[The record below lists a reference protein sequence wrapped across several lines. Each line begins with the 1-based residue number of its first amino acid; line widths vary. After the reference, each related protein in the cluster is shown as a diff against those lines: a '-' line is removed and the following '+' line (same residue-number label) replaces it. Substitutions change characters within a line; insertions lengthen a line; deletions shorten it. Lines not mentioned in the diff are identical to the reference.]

1 MTKLSVLACQ
11 ITIPQAITR
20 GTRDA
25 HVRAIC
31 SKIGQQLTAK
41 PHELV
46 VLPELSTV
54 EYSRAAFDHLDEIA
68 EDLDGFSMQAFSELA
83 HKHKTTIVFGMP
95 RKADEHFC
103 ISQVAVGPDGSVL
116 CAYDKLHICQY
127 GASMEKEYFA
137 KGDRLST
144 FAIKG
149 IKIAP
154 IICYDIRIP
163 ELSRTLAVE
172 HDVDLILHCGAYARD
187 ESFYSWHHFVV
198 TRALE
203 NQLFFMSLNR
213 AGENFGSSLFCP
225 PWIDETISPYAFPQT
240 EEHFASLTVDLAA
253 SRKARED
260 YTFLLDRF
268 DDYTKLKA

>member
-1 MTKLSVLACQ
+1 MTTLSVLACQ
-11 ITIPQAITR
+11 IDIPHVT
-20 GTRDA
+20 TRDTREA
-25 HVRAIC
+25 HVRALC
-31 SKIGQQLTAK
+31 NKIDERLTAK

-54 EYSRAAFDHLDEIA
+54 EYSRAAFDRLHEIA
-68 EDLDGFSMQAFSELA
+68 EDLEGPSVRTFSELA
-83 HKHKTTIVFGMP
+83 RKHRTTIVFGMP
-95 RKADEHFC
+95 RKVDGHFC
-103 ISQVAVGPDGSVL
+103 ISQVAVGPDGAVL

-127 GASMEKEYFA
+127 GASMEKEYFT
-137 KGDRLST
+137 KGGHLST
-144 FAIKG
+144 FSIKG

-163 ELSRTLAVE
+163 ELSRTLTVE

-203 NQLFFMSLNR
+203 NQLFFLSLNR
-213 AGENFGSSLFCP
+213 AGESFGNSLFCP
-225 PWIDETISPYAFPQT
+225 PWIDETNSPYSFPQT
-240 EEHFASLTVDLAA
+240 DEHFASLTVDLTA

-268 DDYTKLKA
+268 EDYTKLSV